1 MIFAVKNIRKY
12 KYRRVYTLI
21 ALIIGTHGK
30 FSEELIKSSELIY
43 GKQTNIASI
52 TFEAGESIENLISK
66 YKKVL
71 KELNTTDGA
80 LFLVDLF
87 GGSPYNA
94 AIVLANEN
102 VKMDVITG
110 VNLPMLIEAYARRTS
125 DDIDD
130 LVKHLKEASK
140 LGIRNFKE
148 SKNYCEEE
156 L

>member
-1 MIFAVKNIRKY
+1 CIAPSISFCLYFYFTIFHLNLDEKNTFD
-12 KYRRVYTLI
+12 TLI
-21 ALIIGTHGK
+21 
-30 FSEELIKSSELIY
+30 
-43 GKQTNIASI
+43 
-52 TFEAGESIENLISK
+52 K

-102 VKMDVITG
+102 EKMDVITG
-110 VNLPMLIEAYARRTS
+110 VNLPMLIEAYARRSSETL
-125 DDIDD
+125 DD
-130 LVKHLKEASK
+130 LVEHLKEASK